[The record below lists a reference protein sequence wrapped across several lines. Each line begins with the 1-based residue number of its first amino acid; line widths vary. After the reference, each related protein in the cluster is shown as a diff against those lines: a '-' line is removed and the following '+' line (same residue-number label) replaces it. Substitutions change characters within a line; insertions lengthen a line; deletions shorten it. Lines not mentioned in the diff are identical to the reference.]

1 MMRRQG
7 AGPGSQVRNLIGGG
21 GATMGGGAE
30 DAEQEARLAKQRQYR
45 LELEQQAIEKQE
57 RKRREKAEREA
68 LDRKHEE
75 CVAPAARCAPRRR
88 NMSTVTLRAQ
98 GGCRVRWVWHSHQAP
113 ACARRS
119 IAAARRVTASTQGRG
134 ESARHPEGRA

>member
-1 MMRRQG
+1 MRRQG

-75 CVAPAARCAPRRR
+75 CVAPAARCATRRR
-88 NMSTVTLRAQ
+88 NISTPIPPRA
-98 GGCRVRWVWHSHQAP
+98 GRLPSTMGLASASSAGLCP
-113 ACARRS
+113 AKHRRRPSRHRQHAR
-119 IAAARRVTASTQGRG
+119 AGRKRPT
-134 ESARHPEGRA
+134 S

>member
-1 MMRRQG
+1 MRRQG

-21 GATMGGGAE
+21 GATMGAAAE

-75 CVAPAARCAPRRR
+75 CVAHVARGAPRRR
-88 NMSTVTLRAQ
+88 NMSTITPV
-98 GGCRVRWVWHSHQAP
+98 
-113 ACARRS
+113 ACAGRLPSTTGLAFASSAGLCPAKHRRRPS
-119 IAAARRVTASTQGRG
+119 RHRQHARAGRKRPT
-134 ESARHPEGRA
+134 S